1 MVGFDPYLSRFLL
14 TPPRGGRPFTILS
27 SMVSGLFLLTPPRG
41 GRQGRYCRVGNRPYF
56 YSRPRVGG
64 DEQMA
69 ETQLDNLQDFYSRP
83 RVGGDTVIGD
93 VAEVQLVIST
103 HAPAWGATTAKVLH
117 QQPKIISTHAPAWGA
132 TRASKA
138 PSINTADFYSRPRVG
153 GDAVCGQGGEKAE
166 ISTHA
171 PAWGATPYRR
181 IRPPRGIF
189 LLTPPRGG
197 RRAATTPLMSP
208 PLFLLTPPR
217 GGRRPALQKSLMR

>member
-1 MVGFDPYLSRFLL
+1 MEAGKCLIIVWLKRCPRVSYHQRSSGENSLWEGGMTDHLSSFLSMIIFACAPAWGATPYEYFQVYPVFISTHAPAWGATDVSSLKADSIIFLL

-132 TRASKA
+132 TAIFHK
-138 PSINTADFYSRPRVG
+138 
-153 GDAVCGQGGEKAE
+153 GQTG
-166 ISTHA
+166 
-171 PAWGATPYRR
+171 
-181 IRPPRGIF
+181 
-189 LLTPPRGG
+189 
-197 RRAATTPLMSP
+197 M
-208 PLFLLTPPR
+208 
-217 GGRRPALQKSLMR
+217 

>member
-83 RVGGDTVIGD
+83 RVGGDEHRPGFLLPD
-93 VAEVQLVIST
+93 MFIST
-103 HAPAWGATTAKVLH
+103 HAPAWGATFVLG
-117 QQPKIISTHAPAWGA
+117 TCCRFG
-132 TRASKA
+132 
-138 PSINTADFYSRPRVG
+138 
-153 GDAVCGQGGEKAE
+153 
-166 ISTHA
+166 
-171 PAWGATPYRR
+171 
-181 IRPPRGIF
+181 
-189 LLTPPRGG
+189 
-197 RRAATTPLMSP
+197 
-208 PLFLLTPPR
+208 LFLLTPPR
-217 GGRRPALQKSLMR
+217 GGRRSSTIPTIILR